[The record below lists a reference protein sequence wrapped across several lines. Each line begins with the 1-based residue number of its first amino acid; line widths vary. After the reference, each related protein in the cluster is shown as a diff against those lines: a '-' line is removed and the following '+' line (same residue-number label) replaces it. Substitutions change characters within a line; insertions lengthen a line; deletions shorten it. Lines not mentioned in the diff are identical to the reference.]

1 MMRHWRQRAW
11 IGAALA
17 GLSGLG
23 LTVCWRLHANG
34 LWWFLSIAGE
44 VSALIGISGDINA
57 YHNTKKQ
64 VVEIEKELETHAL

>member
-1 MMRHWRQRAW
+1 
-11 IGAALA
+11 
-17 GLSGLG
+17 
-23 LTVCWRLHANG
+23 VCWRLHANG